1 MQVPKT
7 SPDDVARITFEALEA
22 SHREVRVDEVTRQV
36 RAGFGATPAVR
47 RWADGGGARV
57 ACGARQALTGGRS
70 KIRQVVVACA

>member
-22 SHREVRVDEVTRQV
+22 GHREVRVDEVTRQV

-47 RWADGGGARV
+47 R
-57 ACGARQALTGGRS
+57 
-70 KIRQVVVACA
+70 